1 MRKTIAVMLTC
12 ALLVMCFAACSCS
25 KQPDEPTSFSP
36 SGSEV
41 SDPTALP
48 SASDTSG
55 TQNGVSDATQSTSVS
70 SVTDGGKTTAVQGR
84 PNTSGSKAT
93 KATSTV
99 NTTKVQTNT
108 EVPTM
113 DKFAWDTMKK
123 KGGAETLAI
132 SMRKQIWQT
141 KDTLKVSGTT
151 YYFSENGS
159 DQNDGKT
166 PQTAIKSLDRIA
178 RLPLKAGDAVLLER
192 GSTFRIDAQIN
203 LVSGV
208 SYGAYGTGNKPEIL
222 GSIKNYAGSDLWKKQ
237 ANGLWKVAF
246 TYPQAGQLVAD
257 DGALVGNKV
266 FSQSAVKKNG
276 DFYSDGKGSVYL
288 YSTKDPNTYSDLEIS
303 CGGSMIG
310 SNGSSVKN
318 VTIENWCVKYAGC
331 HGIGIVDADH
341 ITVRDCVF
349 GWIGG
354 DVQRPGSGDNTRLG
368 NAIEFYN
375 NANNIL
381 VENNWIYEC
390 YDAGITFQ
398 GTRGPFTNIVFRNN
412 LIEYCMMSIEY
423 WSSNENDKIR
433 ATFEGNVSR
442 FANYGWGTMPDR
454 IIRGAHL
461 WSGWR
466 LNGTDHDMQITI
478 KNNVFDCAYSF
489 IISEPWESSS
499 QGEPQY
505 TFSGNTYYQRD
516 HVGGADKVG
525 FGSKQNYAF
534 FFGRDSAP
542 TTAYDQAE
550 LEAAVKAVDP
560 NAKEIKWL
568 G

>member
-1 MRKTIAVMLTC
+1 MRKTIAVMLAC
-12 ALLVMCFAACSCS
+12 ALLAMCFAACSCS
-25 KQPDEPTSFSP
+25 KQPDDPTSSSP
-36 SGSEV
+36 SGPEV

-48 SASDTSG
+48 SASDASG
-55 TQNGVSDATQSTSVS
+55 TQNGVSDATQSTSAADS
-70 SVTDGGKTTAVQGR
+70 EKTTAAQGR
-84 PNTSGSKAT
+84 PSTTGSKAT
-93 KATSTV
+93 KTSSTV
-99 NTTKVQTNT
+99 NTTKAQTNT
-108 EVPTM
+108 EVPAM
-113 DKFAWDTMKK
+113 DKFTWDTMRK

-331 HGIGIVDADH
+331 HGIGILDADH

-354 DVQRPGSGDNTRLG
+354 DVHRLGSGDNTRLG

-390 YDAGITFQ
+390 YDTGITFQ
-398 GTRGPFTNIVFRNN
+398 GTHGPFTNIVFRNN

-542 TTAYDQAE
+542 TTADDQAE

>member
-25 KQPDEPTSFSP
+25 KQPDDPTSSSP

-318 VTIENWCVKYAGC
+318 VTIENWCVKYAGR